1 MKNLVKILFAS
12 FITVLLSACSGGIP
26 KCGDKDVQNVLTD
39 IMLDSGLLANVSEV
53 ERKKLKFTY
62 GGFMSEL
69 TDKEAK
75 TQHCKA
81 QMKISGTIN
90 SRPYKYDRWI
100 NYSAHY
106 TDDKQ
111 IYVEMH

>member
-1 MKNLVKILFAS
+1 
-12 FITVLLSACSGGIP
+12 
-26 KCGDKDVQNVLTD
+26 
-39 IMLDSGLLANVSEV
+39 
-53 ERKKLKFTY
+53 
-62 GGFMSEL
+62 MSEL

-100 NYSAHY
+100 NYSARY

>member
-12 FITVLLSACSGGIP
+12 FIAVLLSACSGGIP

-100 NYSAHY
+100 NYSARY

>member
-12 FITVLLSACSGGIP
+12 FITVLLSACGGGIP

-100 NYSAHY
+100 NYSARY